1 MTDNKEQDTEIHP
14 LKSEEG
20 ASPASPA
27 KKGVCLG
34 GSRLFHLSSWRTAAF
49 FVSLFLCL
57 TIVFAFS
64 FIIPC
69 PVRPVSQRT
78 WINTYRDSS
87 TYTFLAVTDANNDK
101 VMDVIFALRGSNGS
115 LNASCSN
122 KGFSPCS
129 FLVAVTG
136 TNGSVL
142 WKRSL
147 SQELLWVQCGIEKL
161 GGLEA
166 AGCLVFNSQHLTA
179 IDSRSGV
186 TLWENNNTLE
196 LKQLAVKV
204 PDLDGDEVGDVALIG
219 AAENK
224 TKVVIVS
231 GKTGQQIGTDADPGL
246 SDVSG
251 HVIHV
256 TSSGSYY
263 ILFKKGKDCHSCC
276 TCVTCFCLLE
286 LYSPFFLF
294 VADSAVYG
302 YALKNI
308 VAMAI
313 KTPGSNIKLQQDP
326 KWEEMTNSTSGSVSV
341 YNSGSVQHLLKMG
354 IQGKTPENL
363 LLVTGHWVELIDGQS
378 LSSLWRVNITKVISE
393 PVFGNFNN
401 DGVPDVVV
409 EDEIG
414 NGTKKVVILDGSSG
428 AVLWEVEMM
437 SSSTSPKPSTVNTTD
452 YRSAFLFWGEVR
464 GKTNTTVSLNQQ
476 DFLYLLHPSY
486 PKILLELNN
495 STENI
500 AAFKVVLF
508 EKSRHACYV
517 LLTGPTE
524 QSETGSVSL
533 SKRKLKEDVA
543 LSRVVRLS
551 QEEGFSDQEVRDSFL
566 KLRYSSSA

>member
-20 ASPASPA
+20 VSPASPA
-27 KKGVCLG
+27 KKGVCVGGLG
-34 GSRLFHLSSWRTAAF
+34 LSHLSSWRTAAF
-49 FVSLFLCL
+49 FLSLFLCL

-69 PVRPVSQRT
+69 PVRPVSQHT
-78 WINTYRDSS
+78 WSNTYGDSS

-101 VMDVIFALRGSNGS
+101 VMDVIFAFRGSSGS
-115 LNASCSN
+115 LNASCSDE
-122 KGFSPCS
+122 GFSSPCS

-142 WKRSL
+142 WERAL
-147 SQELLWVQCGIEKL
+147 SQELLWAQCGIEKL

-166 AGCLVFNSQHLTA
+166 AGCLVFQSQLLTA
-179 IDSRSGV
+179 IDSQSGV
-186 TLWENNNTLE
+186 TLWQNNNTLE
-196 LKQLAVKV
+196 LKQPAVTI
-204 PDLDGDEVGDVALIG
+204 PDLDEDEVGDVALIG
-219 AAENK
+219 AAGDK

-231 GKTGQQIGTDADPGL
+231 GQTGRQIGIDTDPGISGVL
-246 SDVSG
+246 G

-263 ILFKKGKDCHSCC
+263 LLFKK
-276 TCVTCFCLLE
+276 
-286 LYSPFFLF
+286 
-294 VADSAVYG
+294 DSAVYG

-308 VAMAI
+308 IAMAI
-313 KTPGSNIKLQQDP
+313 KTPQSNIKLQQDP
-326 KWEEMTNSTSGSVSV
+326 KWEEMTNSTSGSVPV
-341 YNSGSVQHLLKMG
+341 YNLGSVQHLLKMV

-363 LLVTGHWVELIDGQS
+363 LVVTGHWVELIDGQS
-378 LSSLWRVNITKVISE
+378 LSSLWRVNITNVISE
-393 PVFGNFNN
+393 PVFGNFNK
-401 DGVPDVVV
+401 DGVPDVMV

-428 AVLWEVEMM
+428 AVLWEVKLM

-464 GKTNTTVSLNQQ
+464 GETYTTVSLNQQ
-476 DFLYLLHPSY
+476 HFLYLLHPSY
-486 PKILLELNN
+486 PKVLLELNN

-500 AAFKVVLF
+500 AAFKAVLF
-508 EKSRHACYV
+508 EKSRHACYM

-524 QSETGSVSL
+524 HSQTGSVSL
-533 SKRKLKEDVA
+533 AKRKLKEDVA
-543 LSRVVRLS
+543 RSRVVRLS
-551 QEEGFSDQEVRDSFL
+551 QEEGFSDQEIRDGFF

>member
-20 ASPASPA
+20 VSPASPT

-34 GSRLFHLSSWRTAAF
+34 GSRLFHLSSWRTVAF
-49 FVSLFLCL
+49 FASLFLCL

-101 VMDVIFALRGSNGS
+101 VMDVIFAFRGSNGS

-147 SQELLWVQCGIEKL
+147 SQELLWVQCGIENL

-219 AAENK
+219 VAENK

-263 ILFKKGKDCHSCC
+263 ILFKK
-276 TCVTCFCLLE
+276 
-286 LYSPFFLF
+286 
-294 VADSAVYG
+294 DSAVYG

-313 KTPGSNIKLQQDP
+313 KTPGSNTSNIKLQQDP

-437 SSSTSPKPSTVNTTD
+437 SSSTSPKPSTVNTAD
-452 YRSAFLFWGEVR
+452 YSSAFLFWGEVR

-500 AAFKVVLF
+500 AAFKAVLF

-533 SKRKLKEDVA
+533 SKRRLKEDVA

-566 KLRYSSSA
+566 MLRYSSSA

>member
-20 ASPASPA
+20 VSPASPA

-34 GSRLFHLSSWRTAAF
+34 GSRLSHLSSWRTAAF

-101 VMDVIFALRGSNGS
+101 VMDVIFAFRGSNGS
-115 LNASCSN
+115 LNASCNN

-196 LKQLAVKV
+196 LKQPAVKV

-219 AAENK
+219 ASENK

-263 ILFKKGKDCHSCC
+263 ILFKK
-276 TCVTCFCLLE
+276 
-286 LYSPFFLF
+286 
-294 VADSAVYG
+294 DSAVYG

-313 KTPGSNIKLQQDP
+313 KMPGSNIKLQQDP
-326 KWEEMTNSTSGSVSV
+326 KWEEMTNSTSGNVPV
-341 YNSGSVQHLLKMG
+341 YNWGSVRHLLKMG
-354 IQGKTPENL
+354 TPENL

-393 PVFGNFNN
+393 PVFGNFNK

-414 NGTKKVVILDGSSG
+414 NGTKKVVILDGNSG

-437 SSSTSPKPSTVNTTD
+437 SSSTSPKPSTVNTAD
-452 YRSAFLFWGEVR
+452 YKSAFLFWGEVR

-500 AAFKVVLF
+500 AAFKTVLF

-524 QSETGSVSL
+524 QLEMGSVSL

-551 QEEGFSDQEVRDSFL
+551 QEEGFSDQEVRDSFFR
-566 KLRYSSSA
+566 LRYSSSA

>member
-20 ASPASPA
+20 VSPASLT

-34 GSRLFHLSSWRTAAF
+34 SSGLSHLSSWRTAAF
-49 FVSLFLCL
+49 FLSVFLCL
-57 TIVFAFS
+57 ISIFAFS

-78 WINTYRDSS
+78 WINTYGDSS

-101 VMDVIFALRGSNGS
+101 VMDVIFAFRGSKGC
-115 LNASCSN
+115 LNVSCSDA
-122 KGFSPCS
+122 GFSSPCS

-142 WKRSL
+142 WERPL

-166 AGCLVFNSQHLTA
+166 PGCLLFHSQNLTA

-186 TLWENNNTLE
+186 TLWQNNNTLG
-196 LKQLAVKV
+196 LKQPALKV
-204 PDLDGDEVGDVALIG
+204 PDLDGDEVGDVVLIG
-219 AAENK
+219 AAGDE

-231 GKTGQQIGTDADPGL
+231 GRTGQQIGIDADPGL
-246 SDVSG
+246 SDVLG

-263 ILFKKGKDCHSCC
+263 ILFKK
-276 TCVTCFCLLE
+276 
-286 LYSPFFLF
+286 
-294 VADSAVYG
+294 ADSAVYG

-326 KWEEMTNSTSGSVSV
+326 KWEEMTNSTSGSVPV

-354 IQGKTPENL
+354 NQGKTPENL
-363 LLVTGHWVELIDGQS
+363 LLVTGHWVELTDGQS
-378 LSSLWRVNITKVISE
+378 LRSLWRVNITKVISE
-393 PVFGNFNN
+393 PVFGNFNK
-401 DGVPDVVV
+401 DGVPDVVI

-428 AVLWEVEMM
+428 AVLWEVDMV
-437 SSSTSPKPSTVNTTD
+437 SSSTSPKTSTVNTTD
-452 YRSAFLFWGEVR
+452 YRSAFLFWGEIP
-464 GKTNTTVSLNQQ
+464 GEANATVSLNQQ
-476 DFLYLLHPSY
+476 HFLYLLHPSY

-495 STENI
+495 STESI
-500 AAFKVVLF
+500 AAFKAVLF
-508 EKSRHACYV
+508 EKSRHAGYM

-533 SKRKLKEDVA
+533 AKRKLKEDVA
-543 LSRVVRLS
+543 HSRVVRLS
-551 QEEGFSDQEVRDSFL
+551 QEEGFSDQEIRDSFFR
-566 KLRYSSSA
+566 LRYSSST